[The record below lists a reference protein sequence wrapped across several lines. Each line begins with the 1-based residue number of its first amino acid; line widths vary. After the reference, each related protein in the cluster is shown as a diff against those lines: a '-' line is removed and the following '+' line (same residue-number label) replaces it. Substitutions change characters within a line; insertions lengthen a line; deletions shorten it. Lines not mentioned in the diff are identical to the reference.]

1 MEGESSLTFARAPY
15 EQKAPKAA
23 RETRRSS
30 LSPISFSLHC
40 LYDLKA
46 ATRISEP
53 PRRAFLPSG
62 LMFIKKPMARHLRPP
77 KQPSQLP
84 SIDHNGTN
92 VEVWEH
98 YGYSTP
104 SKGPAPKS
112 RVLYAARDANQ
123 ERHWR
128 GTYEE
133 IKSLID
139 RNFQEAPLASG
150 LT

>member
-1 MEGESSLTFARAPY
+1 
-15 EQKAPKAA
+15 
-23 RETRRSS
+23 
-30 LSPISFSLHC
+30 
-40 LYDLKA
+40 
-46 ATRISEP
+46 
-53 PRRAFLPSG
+53 
-62 LMFIKKPMARHLRPP
+62 MFIKETMVRHLRPP

-133 IKSLID
+133 IKNLID
-139 RNFQEAPLASG
+139 RNFQKSSPRKWPHMNQEDFEALMNELETIKLKQISIKETRRR
-150 LT
+150 LQS